1 MKKNNHD
8 KLKAGHEL
16 EFEDL
21 SSKDISS
28 EDAGADQEESGSARE
43 QEELPESAEDG
54 ADDPVEDPVSREREE
69 DHESE
74 DTVDAAEF
82 YEDSGIYEDD
92 DAYEDDRYYSYSAE
106 SREKAA
112 RSRRRRAGMVLAEK
126 IGLAV
131 LCALLVLGCAGY
143 VIGCFYFG
151 GHFGFHTSING
162 TDVSCQNPETV
173 EEEFTASS
181 SSYILTI
188 HGRNNVTDTISASQV
203 SLSPSF
209 DGSIET
215 LLQEDASW
223 KWPKTLFTETE
234 LTMPPTATYDSA
246 ALDSLLDTL
255 SVFNPSNEIQPVNAT
270 YAFTDG
276 SYQIVPEDGG
286 SVPIRDAVLQAIG
299 TALEEY
305 QSDLTL
311 GDECYES
318 AAVTSENPELQE
330 TVAELNRLTGITV
343 TIPFGDDTETLEGES
358 LAALVSVPSGD
369 TASVE
374 DASASDAS
382 GGEVAGDSSSQ
393 TQDPSASQEDASASS
408 SEIHFDAAQI
418 SAYVDSLAEKYDT
431 CGKDREFKTT
441 SGKTITVSGGNYGW
455 KMDRTATAEALTA
468 FLEEGT
474 SGEVEPVWTQEAAQ
488 HGEDDIGSSYA
499 EVDLD
504 EQHVYLYIDG
514 KCVVSTDCVSG
525 KAIDSDR
532 FTPDGTYRLLYR
544 KSPAVLKGA
553 DYESPVTYWMPFNG
567 GIGFHDAPWRSKF
580 GGEIYL
586 TAGSHGCI
594 NLPASEAKKI
604 YANVYSGMPVVVF
617 GGMKPEEAIKY
628 TGQKPGSTKKP
639 SEPEEASDASG
650 TGSSSNSAGSA
661 STEQTPS
668 ADAAQSAAASV
679 VAQAVQN
686 YMAQGMTAEQAQAQV
701 QADLAAQLAAQQAA
715 AAQGQE

>member
-8 KLKAGHEL
+8 KLKAGHEP

-21 SSKDISS
+21 SSKVTSS
-28 EDAGADQEESGSARE
+28 EDTGADQEENRGTGE
-43 QEELPESAEDG
+43 QEEFPKSEEDG

-188 HGRNNVTDTISASQV
+188 HGRNHVTDTISASQV

-255 SVFNPSNEIQPVNAT
+255 SVFNPSNETQPVNAT

-299 TALEEY
+299 TALKEY

-318 AAVTSENPELQE
+318 ASVTSESPALQD

-358 LAALVSVPSGD
+358 LAALVSVPSEDVSAAD
-369 TASVE
+369 TASAE
-374 DASASDAS
+374 AASASDAS
-382 GGEVAGDSSSQ
+382 NEEASAD
-393 TQDPSASQEDASASS
+393 SASEEDTSVSQDGTAASS
-408 SEIHFDAAQI
+408 SEIHFDAALI
-418 SAYVDSLAEKYDT
+418 SNYVDSLAEKYDT
-431 CGKDREFKTT
+431 CGEDREFKTT
-441 SGKTITVSGGNYGW
+441 SGKTVTVSGGNYGW

-468 FLEEGT
+468 FLEQGT

-567 GIGFHDAPWRSKF
+567 GIGFHDATWRSKF
-580 GGEIYL
+580 GGEISL

-594 NLPASEAKKI
+594 NLPVSEAKKI

-628 TGQKPGSTKKP
+628 TGQKPGSTKK
-639 SEPEEASDASG
+639 
-650 TGSSSNSAGSA
+650 
-661 STEQTPS
+661 PS

-715 AAQGQE
+715 AQGQE

>member
-1 MKKNNHD
+1 MKKNNED
-8 KLKAGHEL
+8 ELKNTHE
-16 EFEDL
+16 
-21 SSKDISS
+21 
-28 EDAGADQEESGSARE
+28 EE
-43 QEELPESAEDG
+43 
-54 ADDPVEDPVSREREE
+54 
-69 DHESE
+69 HESE

-82 YEDSGIYEDD
+82 YEDSDIYEDD
-92 DAYEDDRYYSYSAE
+92 DAYEDDQYYSYSAE

-112 RSRRRRAGMVLAEK
+112 RSRRRRAGLVLAEK

-131 LCALLVLGCAGY
+131 LCALLLLGCAGY
-143 VIGCFYFG
+143 VIGCFYFS

-162 TDVSCQNPETV
+162 LDVSCKNPESV
-173 EEEFTASS
+173 EAEFTASA
-181 SSYILTI
+181 SSYVLTI

-209 DGSIET
+209 DQSVEA

-223 KWPKTLFTETE
+223 KWPRTLFAATA

-246 ALDSLLDTL
+246 ALDALIDTL
-255 SVFNPSNEIQPVNAT
+255 SVFDPSNEVEPTNAT

-286 SVPIRDAVLQAIG
+286 SVPIRDAVLQAVG
-299 TALEEY
+299 TALAAY

-318 AAVTSENPELQE
+318 ASVTSEDQKLQE

-358 LAALVSVPSGD
+358 LAALVSVPEEIQTS
-369 TASVE
+369 SE
-374 DASASDAS
+374 DSASNAS
-382 GGEVAGDSSSQ
+382 SRETAESSVSSEE
-393 TQDPSASQEDASASS
+393 TPSTEEGAASS
-408 SEIHFDAAQI
+408 STGIQYDTAQI

-431 CGKDREFKTT
+431 YGEDREFKTT
-441 SGKTITVSGGNYGW
+441 SGKTVTVSGGNYGW

-468 FLEEGT
+468 FLEQGT

-532 FTPDGTYRLLYR
+532 FTPDGTFRLLYR

-567 GIGFHDAPWRSKF
+567 GIGFHDATWRSKF

-594 NLPASEAKKI
+594 NLPVSEAKKV
-604 YANVYSGMPVVVF
+604 YANVYAGMPVVVF

-628 TGQKPGSTKKP
+628 TGQKPSSAKKT
-639 SEPEEASDASG
+639 SEPEEASDASD
-650 TGSSSNSAGSA
+650 TGSSSGTSSTDQTSSAA
-661 STEQTPS
+661 
-668 ADAAQSAAASV
+668 AAQSAAASV